1 MITKIITLDELKQI
15 FIEILLNKTD
25 KISDVSNESVLNG
38 IAFGCAKLSQR
49 LLTNQAVVESH
60 IFPDTAGDFSHSGGL
75 KSHRKVFRH

>member
-1 MITKIITLDELKQI
+1 MITKITTLDELKQI

-60 IFPDTAGDFSHSGGL
+60 IFPDTAYGEYLDALHFLGL
-75 KSHRKVFRH
+75 DE